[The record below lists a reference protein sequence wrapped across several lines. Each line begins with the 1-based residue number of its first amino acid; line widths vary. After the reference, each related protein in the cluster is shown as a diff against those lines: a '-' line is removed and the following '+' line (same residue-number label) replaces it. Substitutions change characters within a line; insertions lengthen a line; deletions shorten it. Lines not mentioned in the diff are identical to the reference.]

1 MRLGLGT
8 QAPRPPTPKEEEAEE
23 AAAEEEEGEEG
34 EEKEDD
40 EPKTVVYDD
49 EEQTVGEDFE
59 FVTLKNERRLFVTDA
74 ALPQHAHDLVGIL
87 NLPHKTEDE
96 MEEVRRLAELA
107 EEEAAAL
114 AAHAEPP
121 AAEEE
126 EEAEEEGKVK
136 FIANAQVLLQDAFCL
151 CQYLCCLY

>member
-1 MRLGLGT
+1 VLRLGLGT
-8 QAPRPPTPKEEEAEE
+8 QAPRPPTPKEE
-23 AAAEEEEGEEG
+23 AAEEEAAEEEDG

-40 EPKTVVYDD
+40 EPKAVVYDD

-87 NLPHKTEDE
+87 NLPHKTEEE
-96 MEEVRRLAELA
+96 MEEEKRLAELA

-126 EEAEEEGKVK
+126 EEAEAEGKVK
-136 FIANAQVLLQDAFCL
+136 FIANAQVSPQGPFVPLSVFVLL
-151 CQYLCCLY
+151 Y

>member
-1 MRLGLGT
+1 VVLLRLGLGA
-8 QAPRPPTPKEEEAEE
+8 QAPRPPTPKEEEA
-23 AAAEEEEGEEG
+23 AAAEGEEGEEG
-34 EEKEDD
+34 EEKDDD
-40 EPKTVVYDD
+40 EPKAVVYDD

-96 MEEVRRLAELA
+96 MEEERRAAELA

-126 EEAEEEGKVK
+126 AAEEEGKVK
-136 FIANAQVLLQDAFCL
+136 FIANAQVSPAGPVLPLSVFVLL
-151 CQYLCCLY
+151 Y

>member
-1 MRLGLGT
+1 MHLGLGT

-23 AAAEEEEGEEG
+23 AAAEGEEG

-40 EPKTVVYDD
+40 EPKAVVYDD